1 MGIFYNLRDLYN
13 IDLTRAI
20 IITIGLLIILGL
32 TIWVSVI
39 DLKKKS
45 ITFWKMLIVG
55 FSILIIPIIGAF
67 FCGCYLLKF
76 ILLLSIP
83 IYIFFLFINIKFNND
98 KFIGKGDMDI
108 LYSIFSL
115 MISYS
120 IWLYITSDDKSVF
133 AIRLG
138 HAWYLLFLYL
148 LIGGL
153 IFILLTII
161 NFVIRKVFLG
171 QTFKELVRT
180 QVPVIAMFIP
190 ACITMP
196 LLVMVS

>member
-13 IDLTRAI
+13 TDLTRAI
-20 IITIGLLIILGL
+20 VITIGLLIILGL
-32 TIWVSVI
+32 TIWVSII

-55 FSILIIPIIGAF
+55 FSILIMPIVGAF

-83 IYIFFLFINIKFNND
+83 IYIFFLFINIKFNHD

-120 IWLYITSDDKSVF
+120 VWLYITSDDKSVF

-161 NFVIRKVFLG
+161 NFVIRNIFLK

>member
-13 IDLTRAI
+13 TDLTRAI

-32 TIWVSVI
+32 TIWVSII

-83 IYIFFLFINIKFNND
+83 IYIFFLFINVKFNND